1 MQLVLI
7 NTFQDVPEGSQPSVH
22 QIPTPGTENKRPPRY
37 EPLVLNFWSIR
48 AASLFMILLGIVLQI
63 GLFLSETRNGFP
75 VPAEK
80 VLSLVSTHFLAS
92 FFSSLFAVPLAYF
105 WTQADWLLRWYQP
118 YVTLSQGGAP
128 ASRSILLD
136 YIALGK
142 LNTIYHSWTYRHYLI
157 TTSGLIGLSVILLQ
171 PLAGSL
177 LQVRKV
183 PHLSDSTALL
193 MGTIGLSP
201 NIDNLNGFLAS
212 AGFALASV
220 YNNQVDPPFVHD
232 DWAAG
237 EFQAQPGAYLNG
249 TLAVTTTAIQT
260 GLNCASPSSLNL
272 TTNAD
277 GSHIALATFSDGCSA
292 SNVFNPSGGIEQF
305 SVFNVNSCGT
315 SGLDVKF
322 QPVVFWF
329 YLNSSSPQVAS
340 VYCSPTMNVFT
351 VETSMNLTT
360 ASLGDC
366 TIIDSVQD
374 TNNVTGSPQ
383 YGRPYNGQVP
393 TTLSFV
399 VFGSVQDPYVS
410 SRALAVN
417 LVLPDAIYRYA
428 SRQPGG
434 PLSVFQDQYG
444 FLNATENIYASILIS
459 TRYLSIAAQINYFL
473 TGNSTTPAQLT
484 TETPRL
490 FVQTLPAFILS
501 SLMIAIGFVGFG
513 VHYLHRRARRRL
525 WLTSPP
531 GSIGAIV
538 SLTSRSGFGQF
549 LLPYDDERKM
559 QERLGGLTFCIDER
573 TGAIVAEE
581 DFGAVESSDEVALL
595 ARQRS
600 YGMESWTDKL

>member
-1 MQLVLI
+1 MSSRLPK
-7 NTFQDVPEGSQPSVH
+7 FQPSVH
-22 QIPTPGTENKRPPRY
+22 QIPTPGTENERPPRY
-37 EPLVLNFWSIR
+37 EPLVLNFWFIR
-48 AASLFMILLGIVLQI
+48 AASLLMILLGTVLQVV
-63 GLFLSETRNGFP
+63 LFLSETWNGFP
-75 VPAEK
+75 VPAK
-80 VLSLVSTHFLAS
+80 NVFSFVSTQFLTS
-92 FFSSLFAVPLAYF
+92 FFPTLIAVPLAHF

-136 YIALGK
+136 YIAFGQLDT
-142 LNTIYHSWTYRHYLI
+142 LYHSWIYKHYLI
-157 TTSGLIGLSVILLQ
+157 TISTLIALSVILLQ

-183 PHLSDSTALL
+183 PHTLDSTALL
-193 MGTIGLSP
+193 MGTLGLSP
-201 NIDNLNGFLAS
+201 NIDNLDGFFAS

-232 DWAAG
+232 EWAAG

-249 TLAVTTTAIQT
+249 TLAVNTTAVQT
-260 GLNCASPSSLNL
+260 ELNCASPSSLNL

-277 GSHIALATFSDGCSA
+277 GSHNALATFSDGCSA
-292 SNVFNPSGGIEQF
+292 SNVFNPSGGTEQF
-305 SVFNVNSCGT
+305 SVVNVSSCGA

-366 TIIDSVQD
+366 TIIDPVQG

-393 TTLSFV
+393 TMLSFV
-399 VFGSVQDPYVS
+399 VFGSIQDPYVS

-417 LVLPDAIYRYA
+417 FGLPDAIHRYA

-434 PLSVFQDQYG
+434 LLSVFQDQYG
-444 FLNATENIYASILIS
+444 FLNATENIYAK
-459 TRYLSIAAQINYFL
+459 YLSIAAQINYFI

-484 TETPRL
+484 TEIPRL
-490 FVQTLPAFILS
+490 FVEALPAFILS
-501 SLMIAIGFVGFG
+501 SLMITIGFIGFG
-513 VHYLHRRARRRL
+513 VHYLHGRARRRL

-538 SLTSRSGFGQF
+538 SLTSRSGFGQL
-549 LLPYDDERKM
+549 LLPYDNERQM
-559 QERLGGLTFCIDER
+559 QERLGGLTFRIDER
-573 TGAIVAEE
+573 TGAIVADE
-581 DFGAVESSDEVALL
+581 DFGAVESSDGVALL
-595 ARQRS
+595 AHQRP
-600 YGMESWTDKL
+600 YGDDSTPLKSSDDAA

>member
-1 MQLVLI
+1 MNSRLTTSGI
-7 NTFQDVPEGSQPSVH
+7 SPPSPRSQPSVH
-22 QIPTPGTENKRPPRY
+22 QIPTPGTKNERPPRY

-48 AASLFMILLGIVLQI
+48 AASLFMILLGIVLQV

-75 VPAEK
+75 VPAENMH
-80 VLSLVSTHFLAS
+80 SLVSTHFLAS
-92 FFSSLFAVPLAYF
+92 FFSSLFAVPLVYF
-105 WTQADWLLRWYQP
+105 WKQADWLLRWYQP
-118 YVTLSQGGAP
+118 YVTLSQGAAP

-136 YIALGK
+136 YIALGQ
-142 LNTIYHSWTYRHYLI
+142 LNTLYHSWIYRHHLI
-157 TTSGLIGLSVILLQ
+157 TISGLIALSVILLQ

-183 PHLSDSTALL
+183 LHPSNSTALL

-201 NIDNLNGFLAS
+201 NIDKLDGFLAS

-232 DWAAG
+232 EWAAG

-249 TLAVTTTAIQT
+249 TLAVNTIAIQT
-260 GLNCASPSSLNL
+260 ELNCAGPSSLNM

-292 SNVFNPSGGIEQF
+292 SNVFNPSGGTEQF
-305 SVFNVNSCGT
+305 SVFNISSCSA

-329 YLNSSSPQVAS
+329 YLNSSNPQVAS
-340 VYCSPTMNVFT
+340 VYCNPTMNVFT

-366 TIIDSVQD
+366 TIIDTVQG

-383 YGRPYNGQVP
+383 YGRPYNG
-393 TTLSFV
+393 V
-399 VFGSVQDPYVS
+399 VFESIQDPYVS

-434 PLSVFQDQYG
+434 PFSVFQDQYG
-444 FLNATENIYASILIS
+444 FLNATENIY

-473 TGNSTTPAQLT
+473 AGNSTTPAQLT
-484 TETPRL
+484 TEMPRL
-490 FVQTLPAFILS
+490 FVLALPAFILS

-513 VHYLHRRARRRL
+513 VHYMHRRARRRL

-538 SLTSRSGFGQF
+538 SLTSRSGFGQL

-559 QERLGGLTFCIDER
+559 QERLGGLAFCIDEQ

-595 ARQRS
+595 ARKRS
-600 YGMESWTDKL
+600 FGMESWTATL